1 MKVIRSRTPLRISFG
16 GGGTDVPPYPAT
28 HGGVVLNAT
37 INRYIHATLME
48 TQEHAE
54 VKVRSLDFDSVA
66 TYRNSSDLEFN
77 GQFDLAKA
85 VIRHFAPDV
94 LNGERGLDIY
104 IHGDAPPGSGLGT
117 SSTFTVAMVNLFRE
131 WCKMP
136 MDPYEIAAL
145 AHHIERDVVGIKGG
159 RQDQYSA
166 VFGGFN
172 FMDFSEHE
180 TVVTPLKLTSV
191 TLCELEYNLM
201 LVFTKGVRESQRIIE
216 HQTANVNDA
225 ASGAM
230 AALDEIK
237 SLALEMKRALLRG
250 NLTTFGHLLH
260 ESWEQK
266 KRMSNMISSSHIDE
280 LYTEARRLGV
290 LGGKIT
296 GAGGG
301 GYMMLYTPFDKAH
314 AVRHR
319 MIAMG
324 CEVVDYRFELNGA
337 QAWRAMI

>member
-1 MKVIRSRTPLRISFG
+1 MKVVRSRTPLRISFG

-37 INRYIHATLME
+37 INRYIYASLKE
-48 TQEHAE
+48 TDDHSD
-54 VKVRSLDFDSVA
+54 VCIRSLDFDSIA
-66 TYRNSSDLEFN
+66 TYRNAGDLQFN

-85 VIRHFAPDV
+85 VIRHFAPDAMS
-94 LNGERGLDIY
+94 GDHGLDIY

-117 SSTFTVAMVNLFRE
+117 SSTFTVAMINLFRE
-131 WCKMP
+131 WRKMP
-136 MDPYEIAAL
+136 MDAYEIAAL
-145 AHHIERDVVGIKGG
+145 AHQIERDIVGIKGG

-172 FMDFSEHE
+172 FMEFAEND
-180 TVVTPLKLTSV
+180 TVITPLKLNPV
-191 TLCELEYNLM
+191 TVYELEYNLM

-216 HQTANVNDA
+216 HQTANVKDA
-225 ASGAM
+225 STGAI

-237 SLALEMKRALLRG
+237 SLALDMKRALLQG
-250 NLTTFGHLLH
+250 KLTTFGHLLH

-266 KRMSNMISSSHIDE
+266 KRMSTMISSSHIDE
-280 LYTEARRLGV
+280 MYSEARRLGV

-301 GYMMLYTPFDKAH
+301 GYMMLYTPFEKAH
-314 AVRHR
+314 EVRRR
-319 MIAMG
+319 MVELGGEI
-324 CEVVDYRFELNGA
+324 VDYRFELNGA
-337 QAWRAMI
+337 QSWRACI

>member
-1 MKVIRSRTPLRISFG
+1 MKVVRSRTPLRISFG

-37 INRYIHATLME
+37 INRYIYASLVEST
-48 TQEHAE
+48 EHPD
-54 VKVRSLDFDSVA
+54 VRIRSLDFDSIA
-66 TYRNSSDLEFN
+66 TYRSAVDLEFN

-85 VIRHFAPDV
+85 VIRHFAPDAG
-94 LNGERGLDIY
+94 NGGPGIDVY
-104 IHGDAPPGSGLGT
+104 VHGDAPPGSGLGT
-117 SSTFTVAMVNLFRE
+117 SSTFTVALINVFRE
-131 WCKMP
+131 WRKIP
-136 MDPYEIAAL
+136 MDSYEIAAL
-145 AHHIERDVVGIKGG
+145 AHHIEREVVGIKGG

-172 FMDFSEHE
+172 FMDFSEND
-180 TVVTPLKLTSV
+180 TVITPLKIDPTTV
-191 TLCELEYNLM
+191 CELEYNLM

-216 HQTANVNDA
+216 HQTANVHKA
-225 ASGAM
+225 GSGAI

-237 SLALEMKRALLRG
+237 QLALAMKRALLQG
-250 NLTTFGHLLH
+250 KLTTFGQLLH

-266 KRMSNMISSSHIDE
+266 KRMSTMISNDYIDE
-280 LYTEARRLGV
+280 IYAEARRLGV

-314 AVRHR
+314 AVRLR
-319 MIAMG
+319 MKEMG
-324 CEVVDYRFELNGA
+324 CEIVDYRFELNSA
-337 QAWRAMI
+337 QSWRARI